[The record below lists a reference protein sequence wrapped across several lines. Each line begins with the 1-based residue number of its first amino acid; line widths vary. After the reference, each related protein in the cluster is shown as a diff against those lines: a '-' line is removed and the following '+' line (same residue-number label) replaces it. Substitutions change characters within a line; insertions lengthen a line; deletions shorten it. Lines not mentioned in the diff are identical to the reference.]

1 MEALEDGMMDQT
13 TSQIQEVED
22 GVTGTV
28 EETGM
33 MVDLKVDQI
42 PIMVMATVGGMK
54 GVVDQIMEDGK
65 VDQIKEETMDG
76 MVARIKGEMVDGIM
90 VALDLMVTVAG
101 MVDQTRVETVVGTMG
116 DLGGMIEDLVIT
128 ETIGMMEEVDMTMA
142 GMGDI
147 MQSQG
152 KRQSGV

>member
-1 MEALEDGMMDQT
+1 MMDQT
-13 TSQIQEVED
+13 TNQIQEVEG
-22 GVTGTV
+22 GVMVTV

-33 MVDLKVDQI
+33 MVDLKVDQT
-42 PIMVMATVGGMK
+42 PIMVMATVDGMK
-54 GVVDQIMEDGK
+54 EVVDQIMEDGR
-65 VDQIKEETMDG
+65 VDQIKGETMGG
-76 MVARIKGEMVDGIM
+76 MVARIKEEMVDGIM

-116 DLGGMIEDLVIT
+116 DLVGMTEDLVIM
-128 ETIGMMEEVDMTMA
+128 ETIGMMEEADMTMA
-142 GMGDI
+142 GMGDT

>member
-1 MEALEDGMMDQT
+1 MMDQT
-13 TSQIQEVED
+13 TNQIQEVEG
-22 GVTGTV
+22 GVMVTV

-33 MVDLKVDQI
+33 MVDLKVDQT
-42 PIMVMATVGGMK
+42 PTVVMATVDGMK
-54 GVVDQIMEDGK
+54 EVVDQIMEDGR
-65 VDQIKEETMDG
+65 VDQIKGETMGG
-76 MVARIKGEMVDGIM
+76 MVARIKEEMVDGIM

-116 DLGGMIEDLVIT
+116 DLVGMTEDLVIM
-128 ETIGMMEEVDMTMA
+128 ETIGMMEEADMTMA
-142 GMGDI
+142 GMGDT

>member
-13 TSQIQEVED
+13 TNQIQEVED

-54 GVVDQIMEDGK
+54 EVVDQIMEDGK
-65 VDQIKEETMDG
+65 VDQIKEETMGG
-76 MVARIKGEMVDGIM
+76 MVARIKEEMVDGIM

-116 DLGGMIEDLVIT
+116 DLVGMIEDLVIT
-128 ETIGMMEEVDMTMA
+128 ETIGMMEEADM
-142 GMGDI
+142 I
-147 MQSQG
+147 MIMMMIM
-152 KRQSGV
+152 